1 MKQHLQFMKPR
12 NLTIV
17 LLVAAQLLAASLAS
31 AQTPTPTP
39 VAPLLPPGPPPFGKP
54 SVSEMLSRVL
64 SLTDAQ
70 KSQLQATFDATQT
83 QLDAIHQQARQAE
96 EPLLKQL
103 EAQIRPLLTA
113 EQQAR
118 LDQLEAM
125 HAGGPSAPAV
135 SGGRGTAQ

>member
-12 NLTIV
+12 NLTV
-17 LLVAAQLLAASLAS
+17 ALFAAAQMLAASLAS
-31 AQTPTPTP
+31 AQTPTPA
-39 VAPLLPPGPPPFGKP
+39 APMMPPPFGKP
-54 SVSEMLSRVL
+54 SISEMFSRML

-113 EQQAR
+113 EQLAK
-118 LDQLEAM
+118 LDQIQAM
-125 HAGGPSAPAV
+125 RAAGSAASV
-135 SGGRGTAQ
+135 ASGASGAAE

>member
-1 MKQHLQFMKPR
+1 MKSR
-12 NLTIV
+12 NLIIILFIAV
-17 LLVAAQLLAASLAS
+17 LFVTARWFGTNIAT

-39 VAPLLPPGPPPFGKP
+39 VAPLLLPGPPQFGKP
-54 SVSEMLSRVL
+54 RVSEMLTQVL

-96 EPLLKQL
+96 QPVLKQL

-113 EQQAR
+113 EQQAK

-125 HAGGPSAPAV
+125 RAAGPSAPAV
-135 SGGRGTAQ
+135 SGGTGTVQ